1 MASLGINSVRTYTPP
16 RRDLLD
22 EAARHGLRVMVG
34 LPWSQHVAFLDDRKL
49 RRQIE
54 DELLSRVQELG
65 DHPAVLMFALGNEI
79 PPSIVRWHGRLRI
92 ERFLRE
98 LYHEVK
104 SAAPAS
110 LLTYVNFPPTE
121 YLDVDAFDVCA
132 FNVYLHRESDLRAYI
147 ARLQHVAGHK
157 PLLLAEAGADSIR
170 EGAEGQARITASH
183 IRTAF
188 AEGGLPPARQAVS
201 MIVGRDTRE
210 LNESGVCRAA
220 IESLAESFSDGI
232 VAPMFWLVIT
242 GLSGGIAYKAINTA
256 DSMIGHK
263 TERYI
268 DFGWA
273 AARTDDVLNW
283 LPARLSVLWLVLAA
297 VVVPGTSPW
306 RALTVALRDAR
317 LHDSP
322 NAGWPEAAMAGALGV
337 RLMGPRTYD
346 GVLVNNPWMG
356 DGRVFARISDIRTA
370 LRLYRTACGLQLGV
384 LAILFVLTFYW

>member
-1 MASLGINSVRTYTPP
+1 MGQRFHGSGPHATQSAMFLG
-16 RRDLLD
+16 L
-22 EAARHGLRVMVG
+22 
-34 LPWSQHVAFLDDRKL
+34 
-49 RRQIE
+49 
-54 DELLSRVQELG
+54 
-65 DHPAVLMFALGNEI
+65 AL
-79 PPSIVRWHGRLRI
+79 
-92 ERFLRE
+92 
-98 LYHEVK
+98 
-104 SAAPAS
+104 
-110 LLTYVNFPPTE
+110 
-121 YLDVDAFDVCA
+121 
-132 FNVYLHRESDLRAYI
+132 
-147 ARLQHVAGHK
+147 VAGVV
-157 PLLLAEAGADSIR
+157 EAGAGYPDIVYRAIGHPVTWMGRLIAWADERRNSEQDSPVQQRSQGIALVVALLAISLFA
-170 EGAEGQARITASH
+170 GLLISKFFHSFLPSFIAVVPIAILASSLLAQRSLH
-183 IRTAF
+183 DHVDAVAAALDQSLDR
-188 AEGGLPPARQAVS
+188 GRQAVS

-384 LAILFVLTFYW
+384 LAILFVLTFFW

>member
-1 MASLGINSVRTYTPP
+1 M
-16 RRDLLD
+16 
-22 EAARHGLRVMVG
+22 
-34 LPWSQHVAFLDDRKL
+34 
-49 RRQIE
+49 
-54 DELLSRVQELG
+54 
-65 DHPAVLMFALGNEI
+65 
-79 PPSIVRWHGRLRI
+79 GRLI
-92 ERFLRE
+92 AWADERWNSEQDSPVQQRSQGIALVVALLAISLFAGLLISKFFHSFLPSFIAVVPIAI
-98 LYHEVK
+98 LA
-104 SAAPAS
+104 SS
-110 LLTYVNFPPTE
+110 LLAQRS
-121 YLDVDAFDVCA
+121 LHDHVDA
-132 FNVYLHRESDLRAYI
+132 
-147 ARLQHVAGHK
+147 VAAALDQSLDRG
-157 PLLLAEAGADSIR
+157 
-170 EGAEGQARITASH
+170 
-183 IRTAF
+183 
-188 AEGGLPPARQAVS
+188 RQAVS

-232 VAPMFWLVIT
+232 VAPMFWLAIA

-263 TERYI
+263 TEKYI

-306 RALTVALRDAR
+306 RALTVARRDAR

-346 GVLVNNPWMG
+346 GELVNDEWMG
-356 DGRVFARISDIRTA
+356 DGRVFVRIADIRTA

-384 LAILFVLTFYW
+384 LAILFVLTFFW